1 MSWFGQVQRTA
12 REYSVW
18 VRRMLLR
25 LELNWQADQR
35 GGLMDVAKED
45 MKSAG
50 VGRSGCSR
58 WLRRRQVPS
67 KKQRKRGISVYTCM
81 PIHVL

>member
-1 MSWFGQVQRTA
+1 MRWFGQVQNAA

-35 GGLMDVAKED
+35 GGLMDVVKED

-50 VGRSGCSR
+50 VKK
-58 WLRRRQVPS
+58 
-67 KKQRKRGISVYTCM
+67 KKQDAEDKLRWRQI
-81 PIHVL
+81 P